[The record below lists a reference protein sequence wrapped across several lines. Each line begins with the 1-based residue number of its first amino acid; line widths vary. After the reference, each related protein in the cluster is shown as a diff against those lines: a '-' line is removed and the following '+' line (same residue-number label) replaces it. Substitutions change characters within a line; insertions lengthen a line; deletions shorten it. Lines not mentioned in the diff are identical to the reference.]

1 MKSKKHVLCF
11 YQVYEN
17 DSLKDYLEDMAL
29 KGWKLTKFDNFF
41 LHFQSCT
48 PHRIRY
54 CVEVMTSSSPFASNL
69 TPALTEY
76 REFCRD
82 AGWDYVGTNGYLHVF
97 YTEDAEAIPV
107 ETDSQ
112 ERFHNI
118 CRAATGVYRTFGL
131 LFVLLGLLNAQICY
145 QKKTLLC
152 SHGAVILL
160 LLGSALWSA
169 GDFLRWK
176 KRARLSLSRTGT
188 LPSTPWKT
196 VCRKNI
202 AVYCLVLLFVVS
214 MFFATFSRIS
224 SDTRI
229 FIIPYLTV
237 YVLLLFVFSWLIH
250 LLREKCAFS
259 KTVNLVIY
267 WGAAVLMGAVITT
280 ILAAAIFWYVAR

>member
-1 MKSKKHVLCF
+1 M
-11 YQVYEN
+11 
-17 DSLKDYLEDMAL
+17 
-29 KGWKLTKFDNFF
+29 
-41 LHFQSCT
+41 
-48 PHRIRY
+48 
-54 CVEVMTSSSPFASNL
+54 
-69 TPALTEY
+69 
-76 REFCRD
+76 
-82 AGWDYVGTNGYLHVF
+82 
-97 YTEDAEAIPV
+97 

-152 SHGAVILL
+152 PHGAVILL

-176 KRARLSLSRTGT
+176 KQARLSLSRTGT

-267 WGAAVLMGAVITT
+267 WGAADGGSDYHHSRSCHLLVCGTMSRKAIKKAPRCRGAFAALHPPNKSPE
-280 ILAAAIFWYVAR
+280 ILPLSHRESPPSPYSQWR